1 MTHHHTHDHH
11 SHHSSDVKTLFW
23 CFWVITTFMVIE
35 FVAGKWFDSLALVAD
50 AGHMA
55 NDAFA
60 LALSLL
66 SLLLAKHAKKL
77 SWWLSVINAM
87 SLLVIAVFVI
97 IKAIYRLQNPVSI
110 DAVPMMLVAAI
121 GLFVNVFVAYQMLN
135 ANQQNINVR
144 LAYLHVLVDLLG
156 SVVAMVAGLVIYLFG
171 WLWIDGVASLVLGV
185 FVLRSGCAALLALI
199 NKNKG

>member
-97 IKAIYRLQNPVSI
+97 IKAIYRLQNPVFI

-199 NKNKG
+199 KRD

>member
-23 CFWVITTFMVIE
+23 CFWVITTFMAIE

-60 LALSLL
+60 LALSLF

-97 IKAIYRLQNPVSI
+97 IKAIYRLQNPVFI

-199 NKNKG
+199 KRD

>member
-97 IKAIYRLQNPVSI
+97 IKAIYRLQNPVFI

-171 WLWIDGVASLVLGV
+171 WLWIDGVASFVLGV
-185 FVLRSGCAALLALI
+185 FVLRSGCVALLALI

>member
-23 CFWVITTFMVIE
+23 CFWVITTFMAIE

-77 SWWLSVINAM
+77 SWWLSVINAV

-97 IKAIYRLQNPVSI
+97 IKAIYRLQNPVFI

-199 NKNKG
+199 KRD

>member
-35 FVAGKWFDSLALVAD
+35 FVAGKWFDSLVLVAD

-97 IKAIYRLQNPVSI
+97 IKAIYRLQNPVFI

-199 NKNKG
+199 KRD